1 MPGIKTRH
9 ALSLKKQTTKP
20 HDRFVKELLSHHDA
34 AVEFLMNALPQIV
47 IDVLDMKSLQYAN
60 VSYTTEE
67 LHEYMSDVVL
77 RIPYLNSKASAEVT
91 VLIEHKSYK
100 DRMTPFQMM
109 AYLTS
114 GYREQ
119 IKNGNKFSLIIPVVY
134 YHGKQKW
141 QIPSL
146 VDYFPD
152 APAALLKYVPQ
163 FSMEML
169 SIREMTAAQ
178 IYAITNGM
186 LRAAFMVQKGAH
198 KRIFA
203 LEEYARMFNT
213 ISAEQGGNFFISMMV
228 YIFESGALEVSE
240 FSNIAKELDNDM
252 KTKTMT
258 IKEEWIAEGL
268 EKGIEKGI
276 GLGIEQENLR
286 SRYEFARKLLLR
298 NMPLEE
304 ICELTDLSMEE
315 VKRLA
320 AETSD
325 E

>member
-1 MPGIKTRH
+1 ME
-9 ALSLKKQTTKP
+9 KQSTKP
-20 HDRFVKELLSHHDA
+20 HDRFVKELLSYHDA
-34 AVEFLMNALPQIV
+34 AVEFLMNALPQNI
-47 IDVLDMKSLQYAN
+47 IDLLDMQKLQYTN

-77 RIPYLNSKASAEVT
+77 RIPYQNRKASAEVT

-109 AYLTS
+109 SYVIS

-119 IKNGNKFSLIIPVVY
+119 LKNGKKLSLIIPVVY
-134 YHGKQKW
+134 YHGKRKW
-141 QIPSL
+141 QITL
-146 VDYFPD
+146 LTDYFPD
-152 APAALLKYVPQ
+152 APPEILKYVPQ
-163 FSMEML
+163 FSIEML

-186 LRAAFMVQKGAH
+186 LRAAFMLQKGAH

-203 LEEYARMFNT
+203 LEEYARVFNT
-213 ISAEQGGNFFISMMV
+213 ISAEKGGNFFISMMV

-258 IKEEWIAEGL
+258 IKDEWIAEGSL
-268 EKGIEKGI
+268 HG
-276 GLGIEQENLR
+276 
-286 SRYEFARKLLLR
+286 RYKVARKLILR

-315 VKRLA
+315 VKKLA
-320 AETSD
+320 AESGLGPGAYD
-325 E
+325 LGSGVGGFFSNQ